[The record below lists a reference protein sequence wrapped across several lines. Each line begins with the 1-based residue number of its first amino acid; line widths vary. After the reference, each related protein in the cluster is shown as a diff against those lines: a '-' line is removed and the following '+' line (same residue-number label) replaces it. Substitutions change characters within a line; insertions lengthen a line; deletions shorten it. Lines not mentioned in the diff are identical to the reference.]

1 MTTFVKD
8 KAVIVVGE
16 DYSQNSADALKA
28 ASTFAATL
36 ADLAL
41 HIVHVTK
48 AGSSFANGPNR
59 SSAAS
64 PNHQAPDDLQT
75 DRAALK
81 VVTLSTAA
89 SVAEHGAHVFGHL
102 RFGNPAREIVQLASD
117 LSADLIVV
125 GTHGRTGMRKL
136 LLGSVAQN
144 ILTNASCPVLVV
156 KPKDLPPWPEIE
168 PPCPDCVTARHS
180 SHGLEFWCAR
190 HSEHHASA
198 HTYYVNSDSY
208 GLGAQTFRGLS

>member
-8 KAVIVVGE
+8 NAVIVVGE
-16 DYSQNSADALKA
+16 DYSQNSTDALKA
-28 ASTFAATL
+28 ASAFASTL

-48 AGSSFANGPNR
+48 AGSSFANGLNH
-59 SSAAS
+59 SSSAS
-64 PNHQAPDDLQT
+64 PNHQTPDDLQT

-81 VVTLSTAA
+81 AVTLSTAA

-125 GTHGRTGMRKL
+125 GTHGRTGLRKL

-168 PPCPDCVTARHS
+168 PPCPDCVTARQS
-180 SHGLEFWCAR
+180 SQGLEFWCER

-208 GLGAQTFRGLS
+208 GLGTQTFRGLS

>member
-1 MTTFVKD
+1 VTTFVKD
-8 KAVIVVGE
+8 NAVIVVGE
-16 DYSQNSADALKA
+16 DYSQNSTDALKA
-28 ASTFAATL
+28 ASAFASTL

-48 AGSSFANGPNR
+48 AGSSFANGLNH
-59 SSAAS
+59 SSSAS
-64 PNHQAPDDLQT
+64 PNHQTPDDLQT

-81 VVTLSTAA
+81 AVTLSTAA

-125 GTHGRTGMRKL
+125 GTHGRTGLRKL

-168 PPCPDCVTARHS
+168 PPCPDCVTARQS
-180 SHGLEFWCAR
+180 SQGLEFWCER

-208 GLGAQTFRGLS
+208 GLGTQTFRGLS

>member
-16 DYSQNSADALKA
+16 DYSQNSTDALKA
-28 ASTFAATL
+28 ACTFAANL
-36 ADLAL
+36 AELSL
-41 HIVHVTK
+41 HLVHVTK
-48 AGSSFANGPNR
+48 AGPTFANGLNW

-64 PNHQAPDDLQT
+64 ASHLSPDDLQAE
-75 DRAALK
+75 RAALK
-81 VVTLSTAA
+81 AVTLTTAA

-102 RFGNPAREIVQLASD
+102 RFGNAAREIVQLASD

-168 PPCPDCVTARHS
+168 PPCPDCVTTRQSSQGLQFWCERHS
-180 SHGLEFWCAR
+180 K
-190 HSEHHASA
+190 HHASA

-208 GLGAQTFRGLS
+208 GLGTQTFRGLS